1 MKLRKARAFG
11 AIAILAL
18 VGAGIA
24 GCGGLVGKMGSG
36 TDDTTVPTVTE
47 EPTTEEPTTEPIP
60 EDKRIHLV
68 AAGDNLV
75 QTSVYREA
83 AKHSSNGT
91 YNFLPLYENVRDI
104 ISSGDI
110 SILNQE
116 TLICNGEYE
125 VSGSNFNFNSPP
137 ELGDDMI
144 DLGFNVFTLANNH
157 VMDKGADGLRAV
169 LDYWDSRSAMND
181 ITVLGLYR
189 DESDSE
195 NIRIREVNDVKVAFL
210 SYAEHLNGYS
220 IPSSSPYKV
229 IMTSDKETIE
239 RQIRT
244 AGQLADVVIVS
255 AHWGYEDTHEVSP
268 AVKELAQDMVNWG
281 ADLIIGT
288 HSHTAE
294 TMEFLTRP
302 DGSQGFVYYS
312 LGNFIS
318 AQTDNFNLIG
328 EIADL
333 DIVVDGVTNEVS
345 LENVGAIP
353 VINHYDNGQFANM
366 RLYPYYMYNDQL
378 ASGHGVPYA
387 PYGYAKDFG
396 MYVVDR
402 IVENNI
408 PPEFR
413 KLTADRTV
421 QGVSQ
426 GDIVPSEPPEEA
438 NVQQNF

>member
-1 MKLRKARAFG
+1 MKLRKRVLMS
-11 AIAILAL
+11 LAAVL
-18 VGAGIA
+18 IGVSTVG
-24 GCGGLVGKMGSG
+24 CSETVGEMNTGDVLS
-36 TDDTTVPTVTE
+36 DT
-47 EPTTEEPTTEPIP
+47 EPSAQTTAEPTEEPTTEPIP
-60 EDKRIHLV
+60 EDKIIHVV

-83 AKHSSNGT
+83 AKHSADGT
-91 YNFLPLYENVRDI
+91 YDFLPLYENVRDI
-104 ISSGDI
+104 IQSGDI

-157 VMDKGADGLRAV
+157 VMDKGTDGIRAA
-169 LDYWDSRSAMND
+169 LDYWDSRCAVND
-181 ITVLGLYR
+181 ITVLGAYR
-189 DESDSE
+189 DNDDAG
-195 NIRIREVNDVKVAFL
+195 NIRTREVNGATVAFL
-210 SYAEHLNGYS
+210 SYAEHLNGYT
-220 IPSSSPYKV
+220 IPESSPYRV
-229 IMTSDKETIE
+229 ILTSE
-239 RQIRT
+239 RELMEQQIRE
-244 AGQLADVVIVS
+244 ADQIADVVIVS

-268 AVKELAQDMVNWG
+268 AVKELAQDFVNWG
-281 ADLIIGT
+281 ADCIIGT

-294 TMEFLTRP
+294 SMEYLSRE
-302 DGSQGFVYYS
+302 DGSKGFVYYS

-318 AQTDNFNLIG
+318 AQTDNFNLVG
-328 EIADL
+328 EIADF
-333 DIVVDGVTNEVS
+333 DIVIDGVTNEVR

-353 VINHYDNGQFANM
+353 VINHYDNGSFANM
-366 RLYPYYMYNDQL
+366 RLYPYYMYDDSL

-402 IVENNI
+402 IVEQNI

-413 KLTADRTV
+413 KLTEDRQIPEPT
-421 QGVSQ
+421 Q
-426 GDIVPSEPPEEA
+426 DITENSSEQATE
-438 NVQQNF
+438 